1 MSQLG
6 CSSTSPPTPKQAATS
21 EERDELLEEATDAV
35 LSSPMLFDLVEA
47 LPEWETYFGA
57 LATDVCSFV
66 RSPEFNRRAISR
78 RAGLSILEVR
88 HGVLVRIPRAEDCSA
103 ETLAE
108 ALQAVDGRAVSAIVS
123 ARLLHEGHS
132 AALVMKDQVS
142 KSYGA
147 FKQEEAE
154 RFLLTAVAALP
165 RGALEILD
173 VLKEA
178 VQILASGYLR
188 LERPTSELLATV
200 FDPVYEGLP
209 CLRSALKLMGLQFG
223 VKIDL
228 SRPTVTTSRA
238 AVESLS
244 AEDVAGAVKQQVLQ
258 GEVKFISTDTVRLL
272 RNRVVIPQS
281 LLYSHACLWQ
291 LAFRV

>member
-1 MSQLG
+1 MLG
-6 CSSTSPPTPKQAATS
+6 RDACRSLPSSRWP
-21 EERDELLEEATDAV
+21 
-35 LSSPMLFDLVEA
+35 
-47 LPEWETYFGA
+47 
-57 LATDVCSFV
+57 
-66 RSPEFNRRAISR
+66 
-78 RAGLSILEVR
+78 
-88 HGVLVRIPRAEDCSA
+88 
-103 ETLAE
+103 
-108 ALQAVDGRAVSAIVS
+108 AVSAIVS

-132 AALVMKDQVS
+132 AALAMKDQIS
-142 KSYGA
+142 NSYGA

-223 VKIDL
+223 IKEWIYL

-238 AVESLS
+238 AVQSLA
-244 AEDVAGAVKQQVLQ
+244 AEDVAAAVKQQVLQ
-258 GEVKFISTDTVRLL
+258 GEVKFISTGTVRLL

-281 LLYSHACLWQ
+281 LLYSHAYLWQ